1 MPSAISVI
9 DGSPRDDEH
18 PRPQPAVIDYQR
30 FFELGVDVMV
40 VTRPDGRF
48 EMVNPAFVE
57 LLGVD
62 RETILASPWTTFVH
76 PDDREVSVEENE
88 LEFGT
93 DHRTMTFENRYVD
106 ASGGVHWLDWNA
118 ELDPATGLVYGTAR
132 EVSAQ
137 RATRAALE
145 ASLDAAANARAVAE
159 AANRAKSEFLSRMS
173 HELRTPMNSILG
185 FAQLLELDDLG
196 VRQRESVE
204 QILKAGRHLL
214 GLIDEVLD
222 FARIEIGE
230 ITISLEPVRV
240 ADTVAEALS
249 LLGPLAASRSTV
261 LRSTPPPASCAHV
274 MADRGRLH
282 QVLVN
287 FLSNAVK
294 YTPIGSAISVATS
307 AAADGW
313 VRIAVTDDGPG
324 IAPALVP
331 RLFSPFERIGAEQSG
346 IEGTGLGLA
355 HSKALTDRMGGRIG
369 VDSTVGAGSTFW
381 IELPASEGS
390 DPAELA
396 SLGPAEPST
405 ESTGSVLYIEDNPSN
420 IELLARALELRPG
433 LRMRSAMFG
442 RLGLELAREHRPDL
456 IALDL
461 HLPDISGEA
470 VLTELQADP
479 RTADIPVI
487 VPSADATRR
496 QVDRLLTMGVKAY
509 LTKPLDIAHLL
520 SVVDGIVS

>member
-1 MPSAISVI
+1 MAGEDAAS
-9 DGSPRDDEH
+9 DEH
-18 PRPQPAVIDYQR
+18 RGIDYQR

-40 VTRPDGRF
+40 VTGPDGRF

-62 RETILASPWTTFVH
+62 RQTILSNPWTTFVH
-76 PDDREVSVEENE
+76 PDDREVSVEENQR
-88 LEFGT
+88 EF
-93 DHRTMTFENRYVD
+93 DDEHRTMTFENRYVD
-106 ASGGVHWLDWNA
+106 ARGGVHWLDWNA

-132 EVSAQ
+132 EVTSQ
-137 RATRAALE
+137 RASRAALE
-145 ASLDAAANARAVAE
+145 AALDAAASARASAE

-185 FAQLLELDDLG
+185 FAQLLELDELG
-196 VRQRESVE
+196 ERQRESVD

-222 FARIEIGE
+222 IARIEIGE

-249 LLGPLAASRSTV
+249 LLGPLAASRSIV
-261 LRSTPPPASCAHV
+261 LRSNPIEASCAHV

-294 YTPIGSAISVATS
+294 YTPVGSVAVIS
-307 AAADGW
+307 ASLAPDGW
-313 VRIAVTDDGPG
+313 VRIAVADDGPG
-324 IAPALVP
+324 IEPELLP

-355 HSKALTDRMGGRIG
+355 HSKALADRMGGRIG
-369 VDSTVGAGSTFW
+369 VESTLGSGSTFW
-381 IELPASEGS
+381 IELSATTGNGS
-390 DPAELA
+390 A
-396 SLGPAEPST
+396 SLTDDHHVAMSD
-405 ESTGSVLYIEDNPSN
+405 ESTGTVLYIEDNPSN

-433 LRMRSAMFG
+433 VRMRSAMLG
-442 RLGLELAREHRPDL
+442 RLGVDLAREHRPDL

-461 HLPDISGEA
+461 HLPDISGEV

-479 RTADIPVI
+479 RTAEIPVI
-487 VPSADATRR
+487 ILSADATKR
-496 QVDRLLTMGVKAY
+496 QVDRLLGMGAKAY

-520 SVVDGIVS
+520 SVVDGLIG